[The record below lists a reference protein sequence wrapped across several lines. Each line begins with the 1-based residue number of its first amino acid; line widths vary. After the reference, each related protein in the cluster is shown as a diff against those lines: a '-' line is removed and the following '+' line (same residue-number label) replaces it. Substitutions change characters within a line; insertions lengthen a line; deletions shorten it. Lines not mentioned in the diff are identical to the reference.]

1 MDNIEFEADKITATT
16 QYTGTQ
22 KKSGM
27 VKLLMGLGVKDEA
40 TANYILIG
48 LSVILLAL
56 TVYLYVGILGTPKVD
71 QAALDRE
78 SALMQLQEARQ

>member
-1 MDNIEFEADKITATT
+1 MDNIEFEADNVATTT

-56 TVYLYVGILGTPKVD
+56 TVYLYMGILGTPNVD
-71 QAALDRE
+71 QAVLDRE
-78 SALMQLQEARQ
+78 AALMQIEEARQ